1 VDDSEVS
8 DDELRACI
16 RILRAI
22 EADRGHLTRLT
33 QEARREFLTLA
44 GVVAKPDGHDLRRM
58 TKAFRRAKRQ
68 AQQAHDKSVIEQAG
82 LRIQRRSAVYAP
94 LWLERPKPEA
104 GPCSWRAPRVR
115 PHNRSCA
122 GRSIAPSM
130 PTSKSPA

>member
-1 VDDSEVS
+1 LEHRCADCVWGGARCDYNAREDDSEVS

-22 EADRGHLTRLT
+22 EADRAHLTRLT
-33 QEARREFLTLA
+33 QEERREFLTLA

-94 LWLERPKPEA
+94 LHQ
-104 GPCSWRAPRVR
+104 VR
-115 PHNRSCA
+115 DR
-122 GRSIAPSM
+122 R
-130 PTSKSPA
+130 

>member
-1 VDDSEVS
+1 MDDSEVS

-22 EADRGHLTRLT
+22 EADRGHLTQLT
-33 QEARREFLTLA
+33 QEERREFLTLA

-82 LRIQRRSAVYAP
+82 LRIQRRSAVCAP

-104 GPCSWRAPRVR
+104 GPCSWRAPLARR
-115 PHNRSCA
+115 
-122 GRSIAPSM
+122 
-130 PTSKSPA
+130 